1 MDKLKFPKLSSIV
14 ALIIIIST
22 IIIAAYNFRSNNQF
36 WDASAINCISIIVAV
51 LVAYVFVKKQT
62 NRRKQNELLLDLLL
76 QLRTQ
81 ISDTSAYDF
90 SGQTKSE
97 INMRKRS
104 ISNKVGLILENS
116 SAFKKEDT
124 EFISEKFQEYEQL
137 IGNHISDLD
146 YLIKS
151 KEELLRPLTLMS
163 DKLFSMAFNLFN

>member
-36 WDASAINCISIIVAV
+36 WDASAINFISIIVAV
-51 LVAYVFVKKQT
+51 LVAYVFVQKQT

-104 ISNKVGLILENS
+104 ISNKVGFFFEQFS
-116 SAFKKEDT
+116 PFKRKNT
-124 EFISEKFQEYEQL
+124 VFFSEKLQMSEQ
-137 IGNHISDLD
+137 
-146 YLIKS
+146 
-151 KEELLRPLTLMS
+151 
-163 DKLFSMAFNLFN
+163 

>member
-1 MDKLKFPKLSSIV
+1 
-14 ALIIIIST
+14 
-22 IIIAAYNFRSNNQF
+22 
-36 WDASAINCISIIVAV
+36 
-51 LVAYVFVKKQT
+51 
-62 NRRKQNELLLDLLL
+62 
-76 QLRTQ
+76 
-81 ISDTSAYDF
+81 
-90 SGQTKSE
+90 
-97 INMRKRS
+97 MRKRS